1 MSSKLFEMKSL
12 NLNINYSGIEPLLNG
27 AIGLVSEKADDK
39 LTKKEFKLYKSFKD
53 VEKLN
58 RFSNSGIVITADF
71 YNDFRIN
78 KRYLEENEYLCN
90 RKQ

>member
-1 MSSKLFEMKSL
+1 MKSL

-58 RFSNSGIVITADF
+58 RFSI
-71 YNDFRIN
+71 YLQQIN
-78 KRYLEENEYLCN
+78 NFIKELN
-90 RKQ
+90 